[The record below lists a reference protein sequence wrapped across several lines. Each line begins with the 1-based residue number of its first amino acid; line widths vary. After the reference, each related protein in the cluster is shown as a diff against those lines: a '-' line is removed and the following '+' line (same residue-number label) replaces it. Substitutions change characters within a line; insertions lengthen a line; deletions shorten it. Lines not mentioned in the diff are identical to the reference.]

1 MRCKARFA
9 RGAPRNP
16 TFKAKLYGVG
26 GPGEVSLDDWE
37 RAMMTTM
44 AEAEEADTE
53 AAASAV
59 RGQKPNGTM
68 DTIFVAKKEVVN
80 QSPNLLQQQR

>member
-9 RGAPRNP
+9 RGAPRNS
-16 TFKAKLYGVG
+16 TFKAKLCGVG
-26 GPGEVSLDDWE
+26 GPSEDSLDDCE

>member
-1 MRCKARFA
+1 
-9 RGAPRNP
+9 
-16 TFKAKLYGVG
+16 
-26 GPGEVSLDDWE
+26 
-37 RAMMTTM
+37 MTTM